1 MLYNQH
7 TYTCSLLHSSIH
19 FSAINLL
26 VIFISIVSSPFND
39 FFSITAISFSSMA
52 SFSSSSISSS
62 EVPSSHCSQFARIA
76 CSSSVGVLFITHHSI
91 AHNSFSSSITS
102 MISTTSSI
110 TSSQSFVSDASN
122 SFTSTQLFIDF
133 ISA

>member
-1 MLYNQH
+1 M
-7 TYTCSLLHSSIH
+7 CSLLHSSIH

-26 VIFISIVSSPFND
+26 VIFISIVSSLLNA
-39 FFSITAISFSSMA
+39 FFSITAISFSSMV

-62 EVPSSHCSQFARIA
+62 EVPSSHCSQFARIT
-76 CSSSVGVLFITHHSI
+76 CSSSVGILFITHHSI

-102 MISTTSSI
+102 VISTTSSI
-110 TSSQSFVSDASN
+110 TSSQSFTSDASDASN